1 MKNPQTAPYLVDE
14 QYEAKLKKV
23 NDELTEKRIA
33 LTLPDLSPGQDNVLA
48 NNLSF
53 SCYRVARFLFS
64 KQGER
69 TDVISPSCAVSNV
82 SDTVIGFDKAQ
93 TAALDRIG
101 LTIHCELIPAKNR
114 YGSKCVIGSWWL
126 TVTDQQKW
134 QEAELKAQQ
143 AAA

>member
-23 NDELTEKRIA
+23 NDELAAKRIA
-33 LTLPDLSPGQDNVLA
+33 LTLPNLNPEQDNVLA

-64 KQGER
+64 HQGER
-69 TDVISPSCAVSNV
+69 TDTIGQRCAVGNL
-82 SDTVIGFDKAQ
+82 SDVVIGFEKSQ
-93 TAALDRIG
+93 TAALAKIG
-101 LTIHCELIPAKNR
+101 LTITCQIISAKNR
-114 YGSKCVIGSWWL
+114 FGSKGVIGMWWL

-134 QEAELKAQQ
+134 QDAELKVQLVA
-143 AAA
+143 

>member
-1 MKNPQTAPYLVDE
+1 MKNPQTAPYLVDD

-33 LTLPDLSPGQDNVLA
+33 LTLPDLSPEQDNVLA

-82 SDTVIGFDKAQ
+82 SDTVIGFEKAQ

-101 LTIHCELIPAKNR
+101 LAIHCELVPARNR
-114 YGSKCVIGSWWL
+114 YGSKSVIGSWWI
-126 TVTDQQKW
+126 TISNQQKW
-134 QEAELKAQQ
+134 FEAEQRISE
-143 AAA
+143 AA